1 MSDRSA
7 KLSTG
12 GRQDFGGAARR
23 IEGKVVSLP
32 GGKFCAGGKLFESRD
47 EAIAAA
53 RKLDVE

>member
-23 IEGKVVSLP
+23 IDGKVVSLP
-32 GGKFCAGGKLFESRD
+32 GGKFCVGGKLFDSR
-47 EAIAAA
+47 ETAVTAA